1 MTETEQEKNPQY
13 IEIALLL
20 GSTREGRFCEIVA
33 NWAASQIRRHADF
46 SLDVIDPAIVGLPSH
61 LEKNCSPALS
71 ALKQRLAKAD
81 AFIIV
86 TPEYNHGYPAVLKQL
101 IDSAYG
107 VWQAKPVGFVSYGGL
122 AGGVRAVEQLR
133 QVFAEVHAT
142 TVRNSVA
149 FIDAWEQFD
158 RNGNPASPARAEQSM
173 TMMLAQLRWW
183 ACALK
188 QAREL
193 QPYAE
198 IAT

>member
-1 MTETEQEKNPQY
+1 MAGNDVKDEEH
-13 IEIALLL
+13 IRLALLL
-20 GSTREGRFCEIVA
+20 GSTREGRFCGVVA
-33 NWAASQIRRHADF
+33 DWAARQIGRHTDF
-46 SLDVIDPAIVGLPSH
+46 SLDVVDPALLDLPQH
-61 LEKNCSPALS
+61 LERNCSPALA
-71 ALKQRLAKAD
+71 ALKRRLNEAD
-81 AFIIV
+81 AFVIV

-133 QVFAEVHAT
+133 QVFAEVHAM

-158 RNGNPASPARAEQSM
+158 CAGNLASPARAEQ
-173 TMMLAQLRWW
+173 TMALMLAQLRWW

-193 QPYAE
+193 RPYAE
-198 IAT
+198 TAT